1 MLSAGGALGGFLLAH
16 AELGLLKAF
25 APANVPRL
33 DNRRSRCPPVLFSGL
48 ALVVVTLL
56 VGLAPAFVA
65 FRIRVFDGLTRSA
78 DRRMAG
84 PAAACVTR

>member
-1 MLSAGGALGGFLLAH
+1 VVSAGGALGGFLLAH

-33 DNRRSRCPPVLFSGL
+33 DDAAVSLPAVLFAGL

-56 VGLAPAFVA
+56 VGW
-65 FRIRVFDGLTRSA
+65 RRRSSPS
-78 DRRMAG
+78 G
-84 PAAACVTR
+84 SGCSTG